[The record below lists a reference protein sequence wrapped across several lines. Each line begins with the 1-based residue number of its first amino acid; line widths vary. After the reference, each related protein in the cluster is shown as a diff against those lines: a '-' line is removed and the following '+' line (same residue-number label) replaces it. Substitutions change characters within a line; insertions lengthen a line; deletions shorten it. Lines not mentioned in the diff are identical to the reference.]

1 MKPREMQTRLL
12 SFAIASAM
20 LGAIAAHAQ
29 NPDSP
34 SQLIPRTPE
43 QREQMYRAEH
53 RIRLNVTV
61 TDAADKPLTGLT
73 AEDFTLVD
81 NGRLRPIAEFADVEA
96 VGRAGMVHATLVV
109 DSISSHDGLGR
120 MRKDLAK
127 FFSENSAPLPFPVEL
142 AVLSEDGVATSAWL
156 TDPSALAAELTRLT
170 KHVKGLG
177 CDAAQPDSDLSGR
190 ISGTFGSSSPNGSPA
205 MDRERCNNDKFVDS
219 LNYIQ
224 KLLQDSHDAKGRGIL
239 IWLGPGWPIPAAP
252 DAGQILPG
260 VTHDDFA
267 QPIAMLLT
275 ELREADVTLDAVT
288 WSELRRA
295 KNLRSAATDAA
306 PGPRSIADLALPM
319 LVSDT
324 GGRATEKSENLDD
337 AIRACLAEAKRH
349 YTLTFDAS
357 PSAAPDEFH
366 RLEVKVDKPGATVRT
381 ATVYY
386 AQP

>member
-1 MKPREMQTRLL
+1 MQTRLL
-12 SFAIASAM
+12 SFVFAGVTLI
-20 LGAIAAHAQ
+20 AIAAPAQ
-29 NPDSP
+29 SSDAP

-61 TDAADKPLTGLT
+61 TDATGEPLTGLT
-73 AEDFTLVD
+73 AEDFALID
-81 NGRLRPIAEFADVEA
+81 NGRPRPIAEFADVGG
-96 VGRAGMVHATLVV
+96 VGRAAMVHATLVI
-109 DSISSHDGLGR
+109 DGISSHDGMGR
-120 MRKDLAK
+120 MRKDLVK
-127 FFSENSAPLPFPVEL
+127 FFSADSAPLFFPIEL
-142 AVLSEDGVATSAWL
+142 AVLSENGVATSAWL
-156 TDPSALAAELTRLT
+156 TDRTALAAELTRLT
-170 KHVKGLG
+170 QHVKALG

-190 ISGTFGSSSPNGSPA
+190 LSGTFGSSSPNGSPA
-205 MDRERCNNDKFVDS
+205 LDRERCNNDKFVDS

-295 KNLRSAATDAA
+295 KNLRSTTADAA

-324 GGRATEKSENLDD
+324 GGWATEKSKRLDD
-337 AIRACLAEAKRH
+337 AIRDCLAEAQR
-349 YTLTFDAS
+349 YYILTFDAT
-357 PSAAPDEFH
+357 PSDAPDEFH
-366 RLEVKVDKPGATVRT
+366 RIEVKVDKPGATVRT